1 MSLCNKLIFLF
12 LFFACKIKG
21 NKVINTCGRNTYD
34 EPTKAEDC
42 VEPGEI
48 CCYVSIQDNNNQ
60 ITKFCVASPSD
71 IEKEDIDDKVKEYT
85 GFTVLEVQCN
95 ESGYINN
102 SITAL
107 IFLSIIFIINL

>member
-12 LFFACKIKG
+12 LYFACKTKG

-34 EPTKAEDC
+34 EPIKAEDC
-42 VEPGEI
+42 VEQGEI

-95 ESGYINN
+95 ESCYINI
-102 SITAL
+102 SMMAL
-107 IFLSIIFIINL
+107 IFLSIIFTINL

>member
-12 LFFACKIKG
+12 LFLLCKIKG

-34 EPTKAEDC
+34 EPIKAEDC
-42 VEPGEI
+42 VEQGEI
-48 CCYVSIQDNNNQ
+48 CCYVSIKDNNNQ

-107 IFLSIIFIINL
+107 IFLSIIFTINL